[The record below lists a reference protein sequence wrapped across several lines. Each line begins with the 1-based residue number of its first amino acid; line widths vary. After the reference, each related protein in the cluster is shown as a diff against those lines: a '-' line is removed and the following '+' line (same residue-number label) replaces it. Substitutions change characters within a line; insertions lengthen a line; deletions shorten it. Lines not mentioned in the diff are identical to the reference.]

1 MYVRTL
7 HHSLIDEEQLHRHV
21 HEVGLLG
28 GVWGLPTDM
37 LHCAWNL
44 WNRSIA
50 SLLNNLDM
58 SQTGRKIKRYSSTT
72 LRRSCFRKPWLF
84 LLASLPCLWIIT
96 TWTSAVLNYVDRYK
110 IQWFEGTIET
120 ESIFGY
126 LPLPQGQHSMNYS
139 TGYSNDYQ
147 ESCVTADQVQAAEAD
162 LGQTPG
168 CEGLQGWKV
177 GNLAGCWHIGLSSLV
192 PAQKYE
198 TGIVFAPAGYCQNE
212 KPRHWFIAL
221 DQYTFA
227 VMPFTPR
234 NGAIDI
240 VGGDWQIVRGEGL
253 RGVQYLNGK
262 PDLKCNG
269 GRFANTL
276 QRSSANQICEK
287 KDPGDNGIRDEDSN
301 TRQHSS
307 ANQICEKK
315 SRLTRGSAAKSSR
328 T

>member
-21 HEVGLLG
+21 REVGLLG

-96 TWTSAVLNYVDRYK
+96 TWTSVVLNYVDRYK

-126 LPLPQGQHSMNYS
+126 LPLPQGQHSII
-139 TGYSNDYQ
+139 TPLDIP
-147 ESCVTADQVQAAEAD
+147 TTIKRAAWRLIKSKLLKQI
-162 LGQTPG
+162 LG
-168 CEGLQGWKV
+168 
-177 GNLAGCWHIGLSSLV
+177 
-192 PAQKYE
+192 
-198 TGIVFAPAGYCQNE
+198 
-212 KPRHWFIAL
+212 
-221 DQYTFA
+221 
-227 VMPFTPR
+227 
-234 NGAIDI
+234 
-240 VGGDWQIVRGEGL
+240 
-253 RGVQYLNGK
+253 
-262 PDLKCNG
+262 
-269 GRFANTL
+269 
-276 QRSSANQICEK
+276 
-287 KDPGDNGIRDEDSN
+287 
-301 TRQHSS
+301 
-307 ANQICEKK
+307 
-315 SRLTRGSAAKSSR
+315 RLLAAKVFR
-328 T
+328 VEKLAILLVVGI